1 MKRLSLPIAAAMI
14 CCTFFPIHGFA
25 ESQIHTPAETLPGI
39 YEFVT
44 ALDSDFLID
53 LRTCTQ
59 EDAQTDDSSLNTLQL
74 FTSCNVNQQK
84 FYIDQ
89 LVTGQYRIS
98 TLNSGQYLSAD
109 CSDNSYP
116 PSLSLADF
124 DNTKEQQKLTELN
137 WTLEDA
143 GDGFFYLS
151 QDGFYLTVDDSHAYL
166 GTSLTLKPFTG
177 KMTQKWQLRRTR
189 ISSEAYAD
197 TDFYN
202 PYGENGEHANL
213 RLSMQFGTH
222 KETLTADIVS
232 NWITEENHTLV
243 LNPELCQSYAAQ
255 LANRYDTQGK
265 PRTFTTAEGST
276 ITLYKGNF
284 GWKLDTEK
292 TAALLLDAVQ
302 SSDPTRVLSPVWSHK
317 GTSFSSENDIG
328 DSYVEIDLT
337 NQKVWLFKDGR
348 KLLETDCVTGT
359 YNTDR
364 QTPGGVY
371 SIYYRQSP
379 AVLRGADYAS
389 PVDYW
394 MAFNGNIGLHDASW
408 RSSFG
413 DDIYLTSGSHGCVN
427 LPTDA
432 AKTIYEETYYGYPVV
447 CYN

>member
-1 MKRLSLPIAAAMI
+1 MKFLSSSLVLTAL
-14 CCTFFPIHGFA
+14 CTVFSPVLCSA
-25 ESQIHTPAETLPGI
+25 QTLQVTDTMPGI

-44 ALDSDFLID
+44 ALDPDFLID

-59 EDAQTDDSSLNTLQL
+59 TDAAANNSDLNTLQL
-74 FTSCNVNQQK
+74 FTSCDVNQQK

-98 TLNSGQYLSAD
+98 TLNSGQYLAAEDSE
-109 CSDNSYP
+109 NSYSA
-116 PSLSLADF
+116 SLSLADF
-124 DNTKEQQKLTELN
+124 DAAKEQQTLTALN

-166 GTSLTLKPFTG
+166 GAALTLKPFSG
-177 KMTQKWQLRRTR
+177 KLTQKWQLRRTR

-202 PYGENGEHANL
+202 PYEKNGEYADL
-213 RLSMQFGTH
+213 RLSIGFGMR
-222 KETLTADIVS
+222 KEVLTADVVAD
-232 NWITEENHTLV
+232 WVTEENHTLS
-243 LNPELCQSYAAQ
+243 LSAEACQSYTTA
-255 LANRYDTQGK
+255 LADTYDTQGK
-265 PRTFTTAEGST
+265 PRTFTTAEGSS
-276 ITLYKGNF
+276 ITLYQGNF
-284 GWKLDTEK
+284 GWKLDVEK
-292 TAALLLDAVQ
+292 TASMILEAVQ
-302 SSDPTRVLSPVWSHK
+302 SSDSSHTLSPAWSHK
-317 GTSFSSENDIG
+317 GVSFDAENDIG
-328 DSYVEIDLT
+328 DSYVEVDLT
-337 NQKVWLFKDGR
+337 NQKVWLYKDGQQ
-348 KLLETDCVTGT
+348 LLETDCVTGT
-359 YNTDR
+359 YGTDR

-379 AVLRGADYAS
+379 AVLRGADYTS

-413 DDIYLTSGSHGCVN
+413 DDIYLTNGSHGCIN
-427 LPTDA
+427 LPTA
-432 AKTIYEETYYGYPVV
+432 AARMIYEETDYGYPVV

>member
-14 CCTFFPIHGFA
+14 CCTFLPIHSFA
-25 ESQIHTPAETLPGI
+25 ESSICTPAEPMPGI
-39 YEFVT
+39 YELVT

-59 EDAQTDDSSLNTLQL
+59 EDAQTDASTLNTLQL

-98 TLNSGQYLSAD
+98 TLNSGQYLSAA
-109 CSDNSYP
+109 NSETVQASS
-116 PSLSLADF
+116 PSLVDF
-124 DNTKEQQKLTELN
+124 DLAKEQQQLAELN

-151 QDGFYLTVDDSHAYL
+151 QDDCYLTVDDSHAYL
-166 GTSLTLKPFTG
+166 GAALTLKPFSG
-177 KMTQKWQLRRTR
+177 KLTQKWQLRRTR

-202 PYGENGEHANL
+202 PYEENGEYANL
-213 RLSMQFGTH
+213 RLSMWFGTR
-222 KETLTADIVS
+222 KEILTADIVS
-232 NWITEENHTLV
+232 DWITEEDHTNTLSKDA
-243 LNPELCQSYAAQ
+243 CQAYVTQ
-255 LANRYDTQGK
+255 LADTYETQGK
-265 PRTFTTAEGST
+265 PRSFTTAEGST
-276 ITLYKGNF
+276 ITLYQGNF
-284 GWKLDTEK
+284 GWKMDTEQ
-292 TAALLLDAVQ
+292 TTDRLLSAVQ
-302 SSDPTRVLSPVWSHK
+302 SSNSSRAFAPIWTHE
-317 GTSFSSENDIG
+317 GASFDSYNDIG

-337 NQKVWLFKDGR
+337 NQKVWLFKDG
-348 KLLETDCVTGT
+348 KQLLETDCVTGT
-359 YNTDR
+359 YGTDR

-379 AVLRGADYAS
+379 AVLRGADYTS

-413 DDIYLTSGSHGCVN
+413 DDIYLTNGSHGCVN

-432 AKTIYEETYYGYPVV
+432 AKTIYEETSYGYPVV